1 MEAQKSKK
9 SFSTTKSYF
18 KFNFKYLL
26 KRKSTWL
33 SPLIFFVFFLL
44 MSTFLRLVFGA
55 KNNTLAMLQTMVSLF
70 SIIFFAI
77 IGITK
82 GINLFREPSTE
93 GVEILIVSKP
103 LTRRQILVV
112 KFTMFNLYGLILFL
126 FNLVVFLICAAILN
140 IPANQYSII
149 GVGAPITNW
158 FSYLF
163 FGTLAIL
170 LSTKFSSKLVMGV
183 GITGVVLLNTIGGVF
198 NNFVPVFLTGKAQSM
213 DEELRK
219 TNSVEKYQN
228 PGPKLFFN
236 DVNSPNSKRFL
247 LAKNAQQFNSNSSLD
262 GTTTRSM
269 KFENLYQEEFSK
281 NLENIW
287 NQGKDSLWINQLQIF
302 LNPTSS
308 FSKIGYF
315 SSEQKN
321 SNSLFSLSAIN
332 EKDFSW
338 SAKVVE
344 NFSAWNEGKTNYS
357 LYGTD
362 LSDLTGYTSSDIGS
376 WSQEKNVL
384 KELGAYGPGYYPL
397 ISFTKGFKL
406 DETSAVSNLTHEYIN
421 SIKDKILNLVDTK
434 LATVTGSNDEDK
446 KKDAISKIKTA
457 IQTSSDFNQAFFD
470 QFVNWNYVD
479 TTGSN
484 LTTEPGSKWTKD
496 EDKKA
501 EFIYYLAQIVVVN
514 QYFDQHDN
522 PTLLAQARNNAF
534 KAEMTKVQDFDNDQ
548 TGQNTKF
555 FGDNFKTKIVKS
567 SKLKMI
573 ELVATERTPAWS
585 LAILWLAVVLLLNA
599 GTIFLFFRKDFK

>member
-1 MEAQKSKK
+1 MEVQKSKK

-44 MSTFLRLVFGA
+44 MSTFLRVVFGA

-70 SIIFFAI
+70 SIIFFAV

-103 LTRRQILVV
+103 LTRKQILAV
-112 KFTMFNLYGLILFL
+112 KFTMFNLYGLVLFL
-126 FNLVVFLICAAILN
+126 FNLIVFLICAAILN
-140 IPANQYSII
+140 IPADKYSII

-213 DEELRK
+213 DDELRK

-287 NQGKDSLWINQLQIF
+287 NQGNDSLWINQLQIF

-338 SAKVVE
+338 SAKVIE

-434 LATVTGSNDEDK
+434 LSTVTGSSDEDK
-446 KKDAISKIKTA
+446 KKDIISKIKAA
-457 IQTSSDFNQAFFD
+457 IQTSSDFNQTFFD

-479 TTGSN
+479 TTTSK
-484 LTTEPGSKWTKD
+484 LVTEPGSKWTKD

-522 PTLLAQARNNAF
+522 PALLAQAQNNAF
-534 KAEMTKVQDFDNDQ
+534 KAEMTKVQDFDNDA
-548 TGQNTKF
+548 TGENTKF